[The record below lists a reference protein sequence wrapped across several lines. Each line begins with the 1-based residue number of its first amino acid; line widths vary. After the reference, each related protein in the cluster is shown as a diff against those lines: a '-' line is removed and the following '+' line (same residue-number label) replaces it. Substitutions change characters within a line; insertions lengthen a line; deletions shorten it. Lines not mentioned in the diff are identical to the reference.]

1 MALLRQQHGTLH
13 RCHHV
18 CGLEMYEAAELDG
31 ANKFQQFIHII
42 LPSIKTI
49 VTLNV
54 ILSITGSLSAFDPPY
69 VITKG
74 GGGTATYFVLMDKIA
89 HTNQQVGLA
98 SAMAVVLLLII
109 FAATILQKLFF
120 KLVFRS
126 SDADNE
132 EYTRKNVS
140 EEREDGRRRQC
151 KMAKMK
157 TNHKHY
163 SVGAVIWIVIKYF
176 SLVFFSFVALL
187 PIVSCVIT
195 AFKTD
200 AEYQST
206 NVMTLP
212 ESWLNF
218 SNFTD
223 AFTRANMGRA
233 YMNSAIIL
241 VFVLLGS
248 ILVGTQLAYVLNRF
262 KFPGNGL
269 IRSLFLFAT
278 LLPGIAM
285 QVSVYQIMSN
295 LGFINHLY
303 GYIIMS
309 MGTDVISIYIFIQFM
324 ENISVSLD
332 ESAFIDGASYF
343 TIYWK
348 IILPLLKPAIVTSMV
363 LKGVGVYNEYYCASL
378 YLQDKR
384 TLGVVATSCIPS
396 PDLLAANTI

>member
-1 MALLRQQHGTLH
+1 
-13 RCHHV
+13 
-18 CGLEMYEAAELDG
+18 
-31 ANKFQQFIHII
+31 
-42 LPSIKTI
+42 
-49 VTLNV
+49 
-54 ILSITGSLSAFDPPY
+54 
-69 VITKG
+69 
-74 GGGTATYFVLMDKIA
+74 
-89 HTNQQVGLA
+89 
-98 SAMAVVLLLII
+98 
-109 FAATILQKLFF
+109 
-120 KLVFRS
+120 
-126 SDADNE
+126 
-132 EYTRKNVS
+132 
-140 EEREDGRRRQC
+140 
-151 KMAKMK
+151 MAKMK

-163 SVGAVIWIVIKYF
+163 SAGAVIWIIIKYF

-218 SNFTD
+218 QNFID
-223 AFTRANMGRA
+223 AFNRANMGRA
-233 YMNSAIIL
+233 YLNSAIIL

-248 ILVGTQLAYVLNRF
+248 VLVGTQLAYVLNRF

-285 QVSVYQIMSN
+285 QVSVY
-295 LGFINHLY
+295 
-303 GYIIMS
+303 
-309 MGTDVISIYIFIQFM
+309 QFM

-384 TLGVVATSCIPS
+384 TLGVVATSLYTFTGPLGSKYNLICAGVLMS
-396 PDLLAANTI
+396 LLPALIVFLLCQKQIYSGITSGAVKG